1 MARAVLHA
9 TDTRCLRCN
18 TLPALGEASHAT
30 SSFVDGAYPTTWWE
44 ATLVLPILA
53 APEGQVHILQ
63 FVIELH
69 VLSTETV
76 DMCVRAAALPSTCSE
91 C

>member
-1 MARAVLHA
+1 MQHFTRAWRSMGGLRSMRLPLLWTVRVQLHW
-9 TDTRCLRCN
+9 R
-18 TLPALGEASHAT
+18 
-30 SSFVDGAYPTTWWE
+30 E

-69 VLSTETV
+69 GSSIEIVYK
-76 DMCVRAAALPSTCSE
+76 DVRAAARPSTCSG
-91 C
+91 